1 MASETPETAGNTNE
15 NSGDIP
21 PKAIFILG
29 SGGFAREL
37 GVYFSTIY
45 PATILYVDDHADE
58 TNSNLNIISTAKYR
72 EILSIKRPR
81 FVSIIGSGTP
91 IIKAKMLKEIVDPFL
106 TYKDPQAVVYGKVGE
121 GSVIAPCAVI
131 APNSV
136 VGKHVLV
143 NYGAS
148 IGHDTVV
155 EDLAVI
161 SPNASVGGKCKI
173 GRGAYIGAGANVR
186 ENLEIGAGATIGMG
200 AVVTKNVPA
209 GVTAVGIPA
218 RWT

>member
-1 MASETPETAGNTNE
+1 MASNDQETAGNTTGA
-15 NSGDIP
+15 SGDIP

-37 GVYFSTIY
+37 GVYFTTTFS
-45 PATILYVDDHADE
+45 ATILYVDDHLLNEAVD
-58 TNSNLNIISTAKYR
+58 LNIISLKKYR
-72 EILSIKRPR
+72 EIMQTKRPR
-81 FVSIIGSGTP
+81 FVSIMGSGTP
-91 IIKAKMLKEIVDPFL
+91 IIKAKMLKEIIDPFI
-106 TYKDPQAVVYGKVGE
+106 TFKHPQAVVIGKVGE
-121 GSVIAPCAVI
+121 GSVIAPCAVV
-131 APNSV
+131 APNSI

-148 IGHDTVV
+148 IGHDTIV

-161 SPNASVGGKCKI
+161 SPNASVGGKCRI
-173 GRGAYIGAGANVR
+173 GRGAYVGAGANVR

-209 GVTAVGIPA
+209 GVTAVGVPA
-218 RWT
+218 RW